1 MVRSRR
7 RHKVLK
13 DSGATT
19 TSDSDDVED
28 SLPSTSSSLLLQHKV
43 LEEYGSFQREE
54 SRRNC
59 IITSPSND
67 VNISQYYSGC
77 HVINGAKSE
86 VDDVSEFRIHKMRRR
101 RNSSSHRTR
110 RRNMISTSSESST
123 SSSPTTSL
131 SSFCLRNASI
141 ILLLLSLCA
150 IFQPCSSIRE
160 IRCPPID
167 IRNKPWGIK
176 ARPSLIGDKDQINY
190 FYDRSNNATWPPVN
204 HMINC
209 TVIEG
214 SLSLSFIYNGGPKD
228 ADPRELKTLE
238 QSDYPI
244 FPNLREVTGTFLV
257 FETKGLVDLGIMF
270 PNLRVIGGQT
280 LVQHFALIIY
290 RNHQLEAINLPK
302 LSVVRN
308 GGIRVQDNKWCC
320 HVTSIDWKSLIQSA
334 INDVVV
340 DDAAEWS
347 VTETGKVCPKTC
359 DTGPNYK
366 DRCREY
372 MTPEGKQVQSCWSDT
387 ACRRKCPYDR
397 FDNGA
402 MGPGCSPEGE
412 RCHEQCL
419 GGCDAPNDDTQCSAC
434 RNLHYN
440 GKCVSKCPRNMYVL
454 MGRRCV
460 TKAECLALNPT
471 QKSRIQY
478 IKATDGLCSDKC
490 PEGWEINKDEPK
502 FCKKCDGPCEITCT
516 IDHKID
522 TFPKALA
529 LRRCNIIKGN
539 LTIEIR
545 GKQQSGMAA
554 ELKEVF
560 ANIHTITEYLHIMR
574 SPPLLSLA
582 MFKSLKLIRGDSL
595 FLGKFALSVVEND
608 NMRSL
613 FEDNREIVFGNK
625 NATVQFHNNRMLC
638 FELITD
644 LIKMLGINETSEFD
658 QSTNSNGDKAI
669 CATSLITVKTGAVTD
684 DSIKFSWDRINLN
697 DSDFRK
703 FLGYELFYKEVDK
716 IDPKMT
722 IDDDRSACVDS
733 WSSKFFQHYED
744 QKGTMN
750 VTLDATDRIRPNTLY
765 AYYVATQMVRHPG
778 AKNGIS
784 KIGFVR
790 TEYATPDPPMVRVEA
805 VSQNSIKLV
814 WDPPHQSNGDI
825 TFYTISWREL
835 DIDVHA
841 EAMRFCNE
849 EGTMVA
855 TRYEDDTSDKP
866 DKEVSISMYS
876 PFTSNDTCS
885 ASAGCCACSALASSD
900 DRSLTTP
907 DPDKRQ
913 EDANFE
919 NTLIDTLFASATTR
933 GCDYDADPIGCA
945 IRRRPMES
953 EVFEHE
959 TPGEDAEDVEEHLRV
974 KRNTEALER
983 RRQAILRGEEEG
995 QSHAIRGA
1003 DVDDEQ
1009 YERFSASI
1017 LANIREKRSIQNAK
1031 DQDEMLAR
1039 KESKF
1044 FKKETSG
1051 QTDTAKD
1058 MDIGKETTD
1067 EEIKRLLAGDKQ
1079 EQNADDDSSTNST
1092 VTPEATPTMAVMDEI
1107 LYSANVNTINVTAK
1121 ATGNQY
1127 VLGNLK
1133 HYTIYAITIQACQDT
1148 SKKNHYCSVP
1158 HKAATKKRTLA
1169 KPDIDKV
1176 DQSTIMTV
1184 QDKQEPNKVHITW
1197 NHPDETNGGVLGYM
1211 VTVKNSMEIPVCVP
1225 NTKGFDPTTH
1235 GTVFRDLS
1243 EGSYEIGIVTYSAAS
1258 NGERVKRQAMYEV
1271 SMPSF
1276 WVWWRLLLVG
1286 LFIFCL
1292 IAAIAG
1298 VVYYNVRYKF
1308 GKRVKKL
1315 ADFMHMNPE
1324 YCVDNKYTIDDWELE
1339 KDSVTL
1345 GEVIG
1350 QGTFGK
1356 VYLAQGKNCVSIR
1369 GDAFGPC
1376 AVKINTEEAA
1386 ESLENMNYLM
1396 EANVMKNFKT
1406 TFIVKL
1412 FGVVSSVH
1420 PAWVVMEFMELGNL
1434 RDYLRAKRE
1443 EEVFDENNCNFYNIV
1458 PREKICEWAAQICD
1472 GMAYLESLKFCH
1484 RDLAARNC
1492 MIDKTELVKIGDF
1505 GMARDLFY
1513 HDYYKPSGKRMM
1525 PVRWMSPESLKD
1537 GKFDS
1542 KSDIWSFGVV
1552 LYELITLGAQPY
1564 IGLSN
1569 DEVLNYIGMAR
1580 KVIKKPD
1587 CCSEYWYKIMKM
1599 CWRYAPRDRPTFLQL
1614 VHLLSAEASEEFKT
1628 LSFVFTENQMAMEDT
1643 EPLDLD
1649 EIYNY
1654 NPPEELDP
1662 AAMDAQV
1669 MEEERKGGRRMTD
1682 SIPMKEFKSDGLRK
1696 NGGGTGGGSSHSTIS
1711 MGSTMIPMK
1720 PKRRQG
1726 SLDEEYTL
1734 MNHSRGPSD
1743 TEIRT
1748 YTGDEGDYVERD
1760 VAADVPT
1767 RRNTG
1772 ASNCSY
1778 TGGPYCLTN
1787 RGGSN
1792 ERAGFGEGLRL
1803 TDGVGSGGHLH
1814 EDSYYSDNQLN
1825 SMDTR
1830 RSTGASTAS
1839 YGAPPQTKWSGS
1851 QTKGA
1856 TYFEKQKQ
1864 MQQAAEAA
1872 AKKAKLSGAGDHPVV
1887 IPTGFNGD
1895 PDYTETEPPLS
1906 KGSPSK
1912 NGNTGY
1918 HHHGHHGPHSHR
1930 GNGRTAFG
1938 ETERLIEEH
1947 P

>member
-28 SLPSTSSSLLLQHKV
+28 SLPSTSSSLLQHKV

-257 FETKGLVDLGIMF
+257 FETKGLVDLGVMF

-490 PEGWEINKDEPK
+490 PEGWEINKDDPK

-907 DPDKRQ
+907 DPDKR
-913 EDANFE
+913 
-919 NTLIDTLFASATTR
+919 
-933 GCDYDADPIGCA
+933 
-945 IRRRPMES
+945 
-953 EVFEHE
+953 
-959 TPGEDAEDVEEHLRV
+959 
-974 KRNTEALER
+974 
-983 RRQAILRGEEEG
+983 
-995 QSHAIRGA
+995 
-1003 DVDDEQ
+1003 
-1009 YERFSASI
+1009 
-1017 LANIREKRSIQNAK
+1017 ANIREKRSIQNAK

-1058 MDIGKETTD
+1058 MDIGKETSD

-1079 EQNADDDSSTNST
+1079 EQNDDDSSNST

-1696 NGGGTGGGSSHSTIS
+1696 NGGGGSSHSTIS

-1895 PDYTETEPPLS
+1895 PDYTETEPPLN

>member
-1 MVRSRR
+1 MNPKFRKIGS
-7 RHKVLK
+7 KWLK
-13 DSGATT
+13 FL
-19 TSDSDDVED
+19 D

>member
-1 MVRSRR
+1 MTGSNKYMVRSRR
-7 RHKVLK
+7 RHKTILK

-19 TSDSDDVED
+19 SSSDSDDVED
-28 SLPSTSSSLLLQHKV
+28 SLLPSTSSSH
-43 LEEYGSFQREE
+43 LEES

-59 IITSPSND
+59 TITSSND
-67 VNISQYYSGC
+67 VDIIQYRYYS
-77 HVINGAKSE
+77 HVINNE
-86 VDDVSEFRIHKMRRR
+86 DNVDDVSEFRIHKMRRR
-101 RNSSSHRTR
+101 RDSSSHRTR
-110 RRNMISTSSESST
+110 RRTMISTSSECST
-123 SSSPTTSL
+123 SSSAPTTSL
-131 SSFCLRNASI
+131 SSLCRRTASI
-141 ILLLLSLCA
+141 IFLLLSLCA

-176 ARPSLIGDKDQINY
+176 TRPSLIGDKDQINY
-190 FYDRSNNATWPPVN
+190 FYDRSNNASWPPVN

-214 SLSLSFIYNGGPKD
+214 SLSLSFIYGGGHSN
-228 ADPRELKTLE
+228 DPREMKNLE

-257 FETKGLVDLGIMF
+257 FETKGLVDLGKMF
-270 PNLRVIGGQT
+270 PQLRVIGGQT

-308 GGIRVQDNKWCC
+308 GGIRVQDNKYCC
-320 HVTSIDWKSLIQSA
+320 HVTSIDWKSLIQSP

-359 DTGPNYK
+359 DTEPNYK

-387 ACRRKCPYDR
+387 ACRRKCPYER
-397 FDNGA
+397 FDNGT

-434 RNLHYN
+434 RHLHYN
-440 GKCVSKCPRNMYVL
+440 GKCVAKCPKNMYVL

-460 TKAECLALNPT
+460 TKAECLALNPK
-471 QKSRIQY
+471 QKNIFQH

-490 PEGWEINKDEPK
+490 PEGWEINKKDIR

-545 GKQQSGMAA
+545 GKQESGMAA

-582 MFKSLKLIRGDSL
+582 MFKRLKLIRGDTL
-595 FLGKFALSVVEND
+595 FLNKFAISVVEND

-644 LIKMLGINETSEFD
+644 LTKMLGINKTHDDD
-658 QSTNSNGDKAI
+658 QSPNSNGDKAI
-669 CATSLITVKTGAVTD
+669 CATSLITVKLGAVSD
-684 DSIKFSWDRINLN
+684 DSIHFSWAQLDLT

-733 WSSKFFQHYED
+733 WSSVFIQHYED
-744 QKGTMN
+744 GKK
-750 VTLDATDRIRPNTLY
+750 VIEATLLAKDRIRPNTLY

-778 AKNGIS
+778 ARNGIS

-790 TEYATPDPPMVRVEA
+790 TKYAVPDPPMVRVDA

-814 WDPPHQSNGDI
+814 WDPPHHSNGDI

-919 NTLIDTLFASATTR
+919 NTLIDTLFASATTH

-1003 DVDDEQ
+1003 DIDDEQ
-1009 YERFSASI
+1009 YERFSALI

-1031 DQDEMLAR
+1031 EQDEMLAR
-1039 KESKF
+1039 KEKKF
-1044 FKKETSG
+1044 FKKSPETSG
-1051 QTDTAKD
+1051 QTDTPNEKD
-1058 MDIGKETTD
+1058 QDIGKETTD

-1079 EQNADDDSSTNST
+1079 EQNENDSSTNST
-1092 VTPEATPTMAVMDEI
+1092 VAPEAKPTVAVMDEI
-1107 LYSANVNTINVTAK
+1107 LYPANVNTINVTAK
-1121 ATGNQY
+1121 ATGNQWL
-1127 VLGNLK
+1127 LGNLK
-1133 HYTIYAITIQACQDT
+1133 HYTIYAITIQACQNT
-1148 SKKNHYCSVP
+1148 SNFPHYCSVP

-1176 DQSTIMTV
+1176 DQSTIMTI

-1276 WVWWRLLLVG
+1276 WLWWRLLLVG

-1339 KDSVTL
+1339 KESVTL

-1356 VYLAQGKNCVSIR
+1356 VYLAQGKKCVSIR

-1864 MQQAAEAA
+1864 MQAAAEAA
-1872 AKKAKLSGAGDHPVV
+1872 AKKAKLSGVGDHPVV

-1918 HHHGHHGPHSHR
+1918 HHHGHHGPPHR